1 MTYFTDLNAKD
12 MNEVNGGGVLSALGK
27 AAQTAVKVIIY
38 TTVPVY
44 PLYPVWLKK

>member
-27 AAQTAVKVIIY
+27 AAQTAAKIIIY
-38 TTVPVY
+38 TSVPVY
-44 PLYPVWLKK
+44 PIGPVCYLK